1 MDNIS
6 DAPPTLID
14 IGRWVVT
21 KKNFSEVP
29 AGTKGLVDAHYD
41 NGNGDKGIIVAW
53 DLPGR
58 PVPLGY
64 TEHDP
69 LDPIKCMLRD
79 GFDPYKAARYLVEI
93 DTPDRYQGSIFITE
107 QRTIGSPIE
116 AVD

>member
-1 MDNIS
+1 MDNSS
-6 DAPPTLID
+6 DASPALID
-14 IGRWVVT
+14 ISRWVVV
-21 KKNFSEVP
+21 KKNFSGVP

-64 TEHDP
+64 TAYDT
-69 LDPIKCMLRD
+69 LDPIRCMLRQ
-79 GFDPYKAARYLVEI
+79 GFDPHDTARYLVEI
-93 DTPDRYQGSIFITE
+93 DTPDKYQESIILTE

-116 AVD
+116 VAD